1 MGSPHSWTRATDGPT
16 PECSSSWATAGTRVL
31 SSDEQL
37 SVLCCIAIA
46 SSALRILSGLS
57 LFASSFC
64 RYLKLNPRDKK
75 SGDDGTE
82 YVSLVL
88 QLDDLSVKPDTVVKA
103 SFKLLIYDQA
113 YGKHSEHQGKLYI
126 SVTQS
131 KHRQVNNIF
140 ILFRFC
146 RRSCFAYT
154 RMPFPCRRISSFPM
168 ILLIN

>member
-1 MGSPHSWTRATDGPT
+1 MDLLQSVRAHGLQLVRACSLLMNSSP
-16 PECSSSWATAGTRVL
+16 
-31 SSDEQL
+31 
-37 SVLCCIAIA
+37 CCIALA

-113 YGKHSEHQGKLYI
+113 YGKHSEHQGNKLYI

-131 KHRQVNNIF
+131 KHRQVNNNIF
-140 ILFRFC
+140 ILFRFS
-146 RRSCFAYT
+146 RSCFAYT